1 MSADVENIIE
11 LLGPREL
18 IGQAIQVLM
27 TEDEMSRDGAFEL
40 LVRGSSSSH
49 RRMREIAAEIVQRR
63 ESGVT

>member
-1 MSADVENIIE
+1 MPAEVENIIE

-27 TEDEMSRDGAFEL
+27 TEDDVTRDGAFEL

-49 RRMREIAAEIVQRR
+49 RKVREIAAEIVEQRKV
-63 ESGVT
+63 E